1 MATIK
6 PTITPTQT
14 NKACVAAW
22 AALANGDYGA
32 AVDQSQYTDKGI
44 QVFGT
49 FGAGGA
55 LQLQGSNDGTNWAP
69 LSDPQGNV
77 LTITAAGIKFVAEA
91 TRYIRPAVTGGDGTT
106 SITTTILLK
115 E

>member
-22 AALANGDYGA
+22 PLMANTDVGAAL
-32 AVDQSQYTDKGI
+32 DQSQYTDKGI

-49 FGAGGA
+49 FGTNGN
-55 LQLQGSNDGTNWAP
+55 LQLQGSNDGVNWAP

-77 LTITAAGIKFVAEA
+77 LNITAPAIRFVAEA
-91 TRYIRPAVTGGDGTT
+91 TRYIRPAVTAGDGTT
-106 SITTTILLK
+106 SISTTILLK